1 MWMCDSLNRL
11 VFTVRS
17 RLRCRPSLYTL
28 NRMLRG
34 GDLYADEDTDI
45 VIEGAPRSA
54 NSFVV
59 EAFREAHEGSLR
71 IGHHLHAAAH
81 VIRSCSLGLPV
92 LVLIRDPLDYLV
104 SRRAFCFHVSV
115 RVGECHPQT
124 AVSYREFLRDWMRFY
139 GTLWPYRNEFVVG
152 RFDRVTEDLNAVVD
166 QLNERFD
173 KDFRRFTGGAVRTRE
188 VQARAGYHAGPS
200 PLRDEIKETVR
211 GRVEDALENGDGGL
225 ARELKGARAWYG
237 RYAELA

>member
-59 EAFREAHEGSLR
+59 GAFREAHDGRLQ

-81 VIRSCSLGLPV
+81 VIRGCSLGLPV

-115 RVGECHPQT
+115 REGECHPQI
-124 AVSYREFLRDWMRFY
+124 AVSYREFLRDWVRFY
-139 GTLWPYRNEFVVG
+139 STVWPYRDEFVVG
-152 RFDRVTEDLNAVVD
+152 RFHRVTQDLNAVVGR
-166 QLNERFD
+166 LNEKFD
-173 KDFRRFTGGAVRTRE
+173 TGFRGFTGGPARSRKVH
-188 VQARAGYHAGPS
+188 ARAGYHAGPS
-200 PLRDEIKETVR
+200 PLRDQIKEIVH
-211 GRVEDALENGDGGL
+211 DDLERRLQEGDRPL
-225 ARELKGARAWYG
+225 RTEVVQAREWYE
-237 RYAELA
+237 RYVDVP